1 MFDKQAIEAL
11 QEGEAITSAMRSIEV
26 SLHASLNSV
35 KGCGVAALPVHFTVH
50 DLEKLMPTRRRAR
63 GLMTT
68 DVLVSFAAYTL
79 EHAENGATVFVNT
92 DDMSAT
98 AVLNL
103 GEPDA
108 PLHADNK
115 ALLLSRQTAA
125 YKAMRAIANGQ
136 GQKQA
141 AVAEFLEDWA
151 GQVKCFSGSDEL
163 SPPKAIAAIRKVTI
177 ETMRKLESEEQQLS
191 ASMSAFESV
200 KASSKE
206 ALPTTIYFTCQPYKG
221 FDERTFVLRL
231 AVLTTGDKP
240 AIGLRVVKQE
250 EHNEDMAKELV
261 DRVSN
266 AMYATQ
272 LPTAVLDIKDDD
284 ITPVT
289 AELSTQHIPVLIGDY
304 RAGN

>member
-11 QEGEAITSAMRSIEV
+11 QEGRSIIDAGIAIAEALGKTLV
-26 SLHASLNSV
+26 GNDTE
-35 KGCGVAALPVHFTVH
+35 GVAALPAHFTVH
-50 DLEKLMPTRRRAR
+50 DLEKFMPTRRRAR
-63 GLMTT
+63 GLMVT
-68 DVLVSFAAYTL
+68 DVLESFAAYTL
-79 EHAENGATVFVNT
+79 EHAEDGATVFVNT

-103 GEPDA
+103 GSPDG

-115 ALLLSRQTAA
+115 ANLCSRQTAA
-125 YKAMRAIANGQ
+125 YKALRTVANGQ

-141 AVAEFLEDWA
+141 TVAEFLEDWA
-151 GQVKCFSGSDEL
+151 GQVKCFSGTDEL

-206 ALPTTIYFTCQPYKG
+206 ALPTTVYFTCQPYKG

-250 EHNEDMAKELV
+250 EHDEDMAKELA
-261 DRVSN
+261 DRV
-266 AMYATQ
+266 AKAIAAAD
-272 LPTAVLDIKDDD
+272 TAGLHN
-284 ITPVT
+284 
-289 AELSTQHIPVLIGDY
+289 LPVLMGTY